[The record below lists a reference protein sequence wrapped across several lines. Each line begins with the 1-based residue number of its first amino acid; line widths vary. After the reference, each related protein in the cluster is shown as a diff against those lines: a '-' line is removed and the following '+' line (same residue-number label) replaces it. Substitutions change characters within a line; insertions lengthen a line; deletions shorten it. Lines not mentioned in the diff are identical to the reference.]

1 MNILTTLLNN
11 PFVQGIIVGG
21 AGWLA
26 NKIMGKR
33 ADTKAGK
40 ATAALAAAVAQM
52 GQIILTEPNKSAKDM
67 IAAFKGI
74 VAIRFGAAG
83 FTEVQRK
90 PYQPMIDAA
99 IAKAVKEWVER
110 HPAPAT
116 VTMPVWQKLAMT
128 ALP

>member
-1 MNILTTLLNN
+1 MSILGTLLNN
-11 PFVQGIIVGG
+11 PFVQTLIVGG

-52 GQIILTEPNKSAKDM
+52 AQVALTEPGKSAKEM
-67 IAAFKGI
+67 VSAFKGI

-83 FTEVQRK
+83 FDEKARA
-90 PYQPMIDAA
+90 PYQPLIDAA
-99 IAKAVKEWVER
+99 IAKAVEQWVKH
-110 HPAPAT
+110 HPAPASL
-116 VTMPVWQKLAMT
+116 TMPVWARLQMSELK
-128 ALP
+128 